1 MAFHSKLRNNK
12 QFNNY
17 KNIIMATYSGKPVT
31 LPRPICVVYE
41 KVADLS
47 QYQDLVNQLPEEQRE
62 RLNGVEFDGDGIR
75 MEAPAIGQL
84 VFRISER
91 VPTSR
96 VSFSAEGCPVPLTL
110 SVNLKEASA
119 DSTTITPSIKIEIPP
134 MLRPFIGNKIQ
145 EAADKFGD
153 VFTSIFK

>member
-1 MAFHSKLRNNK
+1 
-12 QFNNY
+12 
-17 KNIIMATYSGKPVT
+17 MATYSGKPVT
-31 LPRPICVVYE
+31 LPRPIATVYE

-47 QYQDLVNQLPEEQRE
+47 QYKDLVDQLPEEQRE
-62 RLNGVEFDGDGIR
+62 RLSGVAFEGESIR
-75 MEAPAIGQL
+75 MDAPAIGQL
-84 VFRISER
+84 VFKITER

-110 SVNLKEASA
+110 AVNLKEAGE
-119 DSTTITPSIKIEIPP
+119 DSTTITPSIKIDIPP

-145 EAADKFGD
+145 EAADKFGE